1 MAKYVGYKRPKDT
14 KKTMKHLLVYLGF
27 HKWSFVLVALL
38 VFISAGAN
46 IMGTYLLKPV
56 INRFIVP
63 GDTPGLIRAVL
74 GMGAM
79 YLCGV
84 LATFGYN
91 RLMVIT
97 SQKVIREIRSDLFAH
112 TQKLPL
118 SYFDAHTHGELMSR
132 FTNDV
137 DTVQEAMN
145 SSFAM
150 IIQSFMQ
157 LFGTIIMMM
166 VLSIRLSLIV
176 IVFLSVMFVFI
187 KINGKQSKKYFN
199 RQQAELGKINGF
211 VQEMMAGQKV
221 EKVFNHEAKDFE
233 RFCEMNE
240 SLRKESTHALTFA
253 GRMVPTIVTLSY
265 FNYAVSAC
273 VGGLMTIKGL
283 LDLGSLS
290 AYLVYVRQSAMP
302 LNQFTQQVNF
312 LLSALSGAE
321 RIFEMMDEEPEI
333 DEGNV
338 TLCNAVRTPDGELKE
353 CGERTGLFAWK
364 VPGDVTVHSD
374 DDAQDKSKSTSLVE
388 LKGDV
393 RFKDVMF
400 GYTLEKTV
408 LNGISLF
415 AKPGQKIA
423 FVGST
428 GAGKTTIVNL
438 VNRFYEIQSGAITY
452 DGIDIKD
459 IKKDDLRRSLA
470 MVIQETHLFTGTIAD
485 NIRYGNPHATD
496 DEVIEAAKIA
506 NADTFIRWL
515 PEGYNTMLYSDGGN
529 LSQGQRQLLAI
540 ARAAVAKPPVLIL
553 DEATSSVDTRTE
565 RLIEKGMDA
574 IMEDRTVFVIAHRL
588 STVRNAE
595 AIMVLEKG
603 EIIERG
609 SHAELL
615 LQEGRYYRLYMG
627 QFELE

>member
-27 HKWSFVLVALL
+27 HKWSFALVALL

-393 RFKDVMF
+393 RFKDVVF
-400 GYTLEKTV
+400 GYVPEKTV

-609 SHAELL
+609 NHAELL